1 MRTLKYFF
9 FVIISCKW
17 SLSVKV
23 SNLRQH
29 LNHVLE
35 ISIGENM
42 YLHETSGFLPIVCWR
57 EREPTRLYFLCEYIV
72 FFSVQSPVSQSSLH
86 ISAPLWLHFSFY
98 SYVLLNKKHSYRT
111 PYFIWK
117 VSVYLVFLFLGG
129 RGDNGSP
136 IIVFPEFPAFG
147 EITDK
152 EFHNVLTYLTSVP
165 R

>member
-1 MRTLKYFF
+1 MISESQSLKPEATFKSCAGDQYWRKHVFTWNQWLFADCLLKRTRAYKTIF
-9 FVIISCKW
+9 
-17 SLSVKV
+17 
-23 SNLRQH
+23 
-29 LNHVLE
+29 
-35 ISIGENM
+35 
-42 YLHETSGFLPIVCWR
+42 
-57 EREPTRLYFLCEYIV
+57 FLCEYIV